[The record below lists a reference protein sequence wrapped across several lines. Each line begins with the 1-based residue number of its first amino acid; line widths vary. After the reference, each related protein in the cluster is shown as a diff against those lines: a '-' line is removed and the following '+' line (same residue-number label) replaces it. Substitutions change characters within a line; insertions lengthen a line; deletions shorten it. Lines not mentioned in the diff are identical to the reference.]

1 MKFNKEVFAANLRA
15 ARAKLD
21 ITQDEFASRV
31 GISKD
36 SVVKYESGEGYIPG
50 ADKIMAICDVASI
63 SPNELPSCGRGRR
76 ARRGCA
82 GRSLCSGL

>member
-1 MKFNKEVFAANLRA
+1 MGFNKEVFAANLRA

-21 ITQDEFASRV
+21 ISQDEFAKRV

-50 ADKIMAICDVASI
+50 ADMIMGICRVAHI
-63 SPNELPSCGRGRR
+63 SPNELMGWDEV
-76 ARRGCA
+76 A
-82 GRSLCSGL
+82 

>member
-36 SVVKYESGEGYIPG
+36 SVVKYESGEGYIP
-50 ADKIMAICDVASI
+50 ALTRSWLSVM
-63 SPNELPSCGRGRR
+63 LPTS
-76 ARRGCA
+76 A
-82 GRSLCSGL
+82 LTI

>member
-1 MKFNKEVFAANLRA
+1 MGFNKEVFAANLRA

-21 ITQDEFASRV
+21 ISQDEFAKRV

-50 ADKIMAICDVASI
+50 ADNHVH
-63 SPNELPSCGRGRR
+63 LPSC
-76 ARRGCA
+76 AHQPQ
-82 GRSLCSGL
+82 

>member
-36 SVVKYESGEGYIPG
+36 SVVKYESGE
-50 ADKIMAICDVASI
+50 M
-63 SPNELPSCGRGRR
+63 LPTS
-76 ARRGCA
+76 A
-82 GRSLCSGL
+82 LTI

>member
-1 MKFNKEVFAANLRA
+1 MGFNKEVFAANLRA

-21 ITQDEFASRV
+21 ISQDEFARRA

-50 ADKIMAICDVASI
+50 ADKIMSI
-63 SPNELPSCGRGRR
+63 
-76 ARRGCA
+76 
-82 GRSLCSGL
+82 

>member
-1 MKFNKEVFAANLRA
+1 MGFNKEVFAANLRA

-21 ITQDEFASRV
+21 ISQDEFAKRV

-50 ADKIMAICDVASI
+50 ADKTMSICRVAHI
-63 SPNELPSCGRGRR
+63 SPNELMGWGEI
-76 ARRGCA
+76 A
-82 GRSLCSGL
+82 

>member
-1 MKFNKEVFAANLRA
+1 MKFNKEVFAANIRA

-21 ITQDEFASRV
+21 ITQEEFASRV

-50 ADKIMAICDVASI
+50 ADKIMAICDVVNI
-63 SPNELPSCGRGRR
+63 SPNDLMGWEEI
-76 ARRGCA
+76 A
-82 GRSLCSGL
+82 